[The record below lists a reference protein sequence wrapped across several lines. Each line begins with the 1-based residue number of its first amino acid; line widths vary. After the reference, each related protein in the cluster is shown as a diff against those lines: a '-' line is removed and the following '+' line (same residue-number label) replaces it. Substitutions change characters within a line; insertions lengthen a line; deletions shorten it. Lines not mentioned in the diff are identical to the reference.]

1 MSSETVTAGAP
12 RAASR
17 ATHRPAQPKK
27 AGYTM
32 QVVHNFI
39 NELKLHGTFRSLLID
54 NVTLV
59 PSEIGSKT
67 AENLHKTLTFRKED
81 EIAALPLLLD
91 EPAFAT
97 LLRIAHITR
106 LVISGMRF
114 TVTPISERASVQI
127 MEALA
132 VSGVEKLLLLSVS
145 MASGAWQVLGDALAK
160 SAVQVLSVSGDTTSQ
175 VFLTAIASP
184 VLLARLAE
192 LYITDDALRH
202 DSPALPALVAA
213 LEALAEGKPDL
224 GVTVDLRRNN
234 LGYAAVQRLGNA
246 GVFVDTAEPVPAA
259 VHELIMSVCALETY
273 VNLQD
278 KLDEAEQNALT
289 RLATDS
295 ALIDRVTHDTELH
308 FAIRKTL
315 ATAITDAVVTVV
327 RAAAKPAK
335 RAAEDEP
342 ESERSPKR
350 RA

>member
-1 MSSETVTAGAP
+1 MSSETVAAPGGAF
-12 RAASR
+12 S
-17 ATHRPAQPKK
+17 ATRGRLQPGQ
-27 AGYTM
+27 AGYTR
-32 QVVHNFI
+32 QVVDDLLKELELYCTFDSIFI
-39 NELKLHGTFRSLLID
+39 DR
-54 NVTLV
+54 VALV
-59 PSEIGSKT
+59 PLELDLGT
-67 AENLHKTLTFRKED
+67 AQELHKTLSFRTD
-81 EIAALPLLLD
+81 AEIAALQLPAD

-97 LLRIAHITR
+97 LLRIAHITS
-106 LVISGMRF
+106 LEISDMRF
-114 TVTPISERASVQI
+114 TVTPISERASVQL

-132 VSGVEKLLLLSVS
+132 VSGVEKLLLFSVS

-213 LEALAEGKPDL
+213 LETLAEGKPDL

-234 LGYAAVQRLGNA
+234 LGYAAVQRLDNA
-246 GVFVDTAEPVPAA
+246 GVFVDAAEPVPAA
-259 VHELIMSVCALETY
+259 VHELIMSVCALVTY

-278 KLDEAEQNALT
+278 TLDEAEQNALT

-308 FAIRKTL
+308 FAIRKIL